1 MLTNGRSDTDFEL
14 ATPSGPTS
22 VDVQGVPEGWAVKA
36 VLLDG
41 DDVTDRPFNVTTTT
55 ATLRVVMTDRLTSV
69 TGTVQSSSG
78 PRDHGVIV
86 FPEEAARWTFPSR
99 FVRTVRAD
107 AEGRFRIQGLPPE
120 RYLAAAVNY
129 LEDGEEQDA
138 QLLERLRSRATAFT
152 LGENEQR
159 SIRLDV
165 ISR

>member
-1 MLTNGRSDTDFEL
+1 M
-14 ATPSGPTS
+14 
-22 VDVQGVPEGWAVKA
+22 KK
-36 VLLDG
+36 G
-41 DDVTDRPFNVTTTT
+41 DDVRSGST
-55 ATLRVVMTDRLTSV
+55 TLR
-69 TGTVQSSSG
+69 SSSG